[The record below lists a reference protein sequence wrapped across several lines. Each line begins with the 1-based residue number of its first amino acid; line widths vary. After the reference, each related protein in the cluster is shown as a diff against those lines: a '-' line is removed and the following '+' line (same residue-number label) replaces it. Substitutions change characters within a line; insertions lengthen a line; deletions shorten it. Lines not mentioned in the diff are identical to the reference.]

1 MLFDMLLVV
10 EENMIVR
17 VRAFA
22 IFRDILGRDLNVD
35 LKDGSTIKDLLDS
48 LSASHQRLRP
58 AIFNESGQVREYVIL
73 MKNRK
78 NIESLSV
85 LETMLF
91 EGDEVAILPPVAG
104 G

>member
-1 MLFDMLLVV
+1 
-10 EENMIVR
+10 MIVR

-22 IFRDILGRDLNVD
+22 NFRDILGKDLNVD
-35 LKDGSTIKDLLDS
+35 LNDSSTVKDLLDNLITS
-48 LSASHQRLRP
+48 RQRLRS
-58 AIFNESGQVREYVIL
+58 AIFDDAGNVREYVIL

-78 NIESLSV
+78 NIDYLSG
-85 LETMLF
+85 LETELA

>member
-1 MLFDMLLVV
+1 MLFRDLI
-10 EENMIVR
+10 EDKMIIQ

-22 IFRDILGRDLNVD
+22 NFRDILGRDLRVE
-35 LKDGSTIKDLLDS
+35 LREGSSIKELLDS
-48 LSASHQRLRP
+48 LCNSHQRLKS
-58 AIFNESGQVREYVIL
+58 AVFDDSGKVREYIIL

-78 NIESLSV
+78 DVDSLEGLKTTLS
-85 LETMLF
+85 